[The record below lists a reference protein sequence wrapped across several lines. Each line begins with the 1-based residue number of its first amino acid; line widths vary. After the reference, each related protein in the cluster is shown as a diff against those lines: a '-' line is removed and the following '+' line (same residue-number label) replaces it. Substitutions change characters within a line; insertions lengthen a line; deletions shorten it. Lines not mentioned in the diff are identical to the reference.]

1 MPPKGHEAPTPP
13 FLSQLHIFKKTGLAN
28 SIRPNALTRTV
39 RHEKSSHKQGNSIAH
54 SMAGG
59 SSERRTNPV
68 NAMDGIPPTGEAVRV
83 LKVFARSNL
92 NHGQN
97 FAS

>member
-1 MPPKGHEAPTPP
+1 MVPQRAWSPDTPI
-13 FLSQLHIFKKTGLAN
+13 LVATTYIQKTGLAN
-28 SIRPNALTRTV
+28 SIRPNAFTRTI
-39 RHEKSSHKQGNSIAH
+39 RHKKSSHKQGNSIAH
-54 SMAGG
+54 SIAGD
-59 SSERRTNPV
+59 SSERRANPV

-83 LKVFARSNL
+83 LKVFARSTL